1 MEHKYTEKCDV
12 QNIYRNQILLKWA
25 VMKIFKIFLKHH
37 KVTCL
42 NLLKAIAYGL
52 FIFKNKFQKEN
63 QTSF

>member
-42 NLLKAIAYGL
+42 NLQGYCLRI